1 MNRGT
6 RHDDQIFEVIE
17 WIDGVFSVRDRVE
30 IVNAHPRIGADVR
43 GLSVLSCAGSMVAVR
58 TMLVVVVV
66 VLLFQVYYCSY

>member
-58 TMLVVVVV
+58 TMVV